1 VLQVLRLGAPVTS
14 LSLAPDATLLATT
27 HVERAGVYLWA
38 NQQVF
43 GSGADVVP
51 SNKPLDA
58 RLPTVGTGRGA
69 ARAAAAAGEGG
80 AATGAARRAAA
91 LQAMLRH
98 SAGRDGGA
106 NGAVADAADGP
117 AAAALFADDSDLS
130 ASDLEVAS
138 SDGGGGGSASDSD
151 ADSDGAAAA
160 AGPAA
165 GAAYARRDAAGAPAP
180 LAPRLITLSM
190 LPRAQWMNLVHLD
203 AIKARNRPTAPPAK
217 PAAAPFFLPTLRGPG
232 AGRAPVFDLSGG
244 LAAPAG
250 DAPAGGGGAKRKS
263 VAAAAAAAWGAG
275 SGDDDEGGGSGEE
288 EEEDEGGGAPGASR
302 VLRDRAPGAPGGGS
316 RLVAL
321 LRVCAA
327 AGDWTSLVAHLR
339 SLPPSELDG
348 ELRAMALLEGSPPEA
363 ERDVELLLEFLEAQA
378 AAGAGFE
385 HAQAVLRAAL
395 AAHGDALAARPALR
409 AAAARLEARLGAGWR
424 RLDALLQGARC
435 AVGLLL
441 GQHGA

>member
-1 VLQVLRLGAPVTS
+1 VTS
-14 LSLAPDATLLATT
+14 LSLAPDAALLATT

-38 NQQVF
+38 NRQVF

-51 SNKPLDA
+51 SDKPLDA

-80 AATGAARRAAA
+80 AAAAGGVAPRAAA

-98 SAGRDGGA
+98 SAGRGGGA
-106 NGAVADAADGP
+106 NGADAADG
-117 AAAALFADDSDLS
+117 AGAAALFADDSDLS

-138 SDGGGGGSASDSD
+138 SDNGGGSASDSD
-151 ADSDGAAAA
+151 ADSDGGAAAA
-160 AGPAA
+160 DPAA
-165 GAAYARRDAAGAPAP
+165 GAAYARRDAAGAPTP

-217 PAAAPFFLPTLRGPG
+217 PASAPFFLPTLRGPG

-244 LAAPAG
+244 LAAPAE
-250 DAPAGGGGAKRKS
+250 DAPAGGMKRKS
-263 VAAAAAAAWGAG
+263 TAAAAAAAWGAG
-275 SGDDDEGGGSGEE
+275 SDDEDEAGGSG
-288 EEEDEGGGAPGASR
+288 EEEDEGGGALGASR
-302 VLRDRAPGAPGGGS
+302 VLRDRAPAAPGGGS

-321 LRVCAA
+321 LRACAA

-409 AAAARLEARLGAGWR
+409 AAAARLEARLGVGWR